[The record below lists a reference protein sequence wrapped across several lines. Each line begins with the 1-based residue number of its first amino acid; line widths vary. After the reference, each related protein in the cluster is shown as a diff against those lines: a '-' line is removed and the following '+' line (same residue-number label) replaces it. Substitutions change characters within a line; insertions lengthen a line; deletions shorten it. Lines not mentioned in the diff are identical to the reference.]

1 MGFFDQFRKQNKET
15 ANVAKDRLQI
25 IVAHARAEREQP
37 DYLPKM
43 QHEIM
48 QVIRKYVDVSQDKVK
63 VQVDKNEDCSVLE
76 LNIVLDK

>member
-37 DYLPKM
+37 DYLPHI
-43 QHEIM
+43 QPEIM
-48 QVIRKYVDVSQDKVK
+48 QANRK
-63 VQVDKNEDCSVLE
+63 
-76 LNIVLDK
+76 

>member
-25 IVAHARAEREQP
+25 IVAHARAERNQP
-37 DYLPKM
+37 DYLPQM

-48 QVIRKYVDVSQDKVK
+48 QVIRKYVEVTQDQVK
-63 VQVDKNEDCSVLE
+63 VQIDKNDDCSVLE